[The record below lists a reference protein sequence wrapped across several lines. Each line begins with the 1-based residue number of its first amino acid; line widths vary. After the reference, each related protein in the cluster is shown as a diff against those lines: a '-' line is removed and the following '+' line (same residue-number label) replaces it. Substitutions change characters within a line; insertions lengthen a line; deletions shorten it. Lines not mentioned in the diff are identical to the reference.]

1 SNDFEM
7 LSKIDHQNI
16 IFGRTLAPVVIPL
29 AKSMYGIGAMINPG
43 KMVSF

>member
-1 SNDFEM
+1 
-7 LSKIDHQNI
+7 
-16 IFGRTLAPVVIPL
+16 VIPL